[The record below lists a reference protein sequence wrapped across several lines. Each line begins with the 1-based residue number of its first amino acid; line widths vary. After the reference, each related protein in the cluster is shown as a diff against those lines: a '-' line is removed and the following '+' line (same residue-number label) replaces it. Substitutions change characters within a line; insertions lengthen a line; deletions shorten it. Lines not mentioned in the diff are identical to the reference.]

1 MSTTERFEVAV
12 IGAGAMGSAAAW
24 QLARRGH
31 SVILLEQF
39 GAGHQHGSSH
49 GATRIFR
56 VAYRDPT
63 YVRLASESLRAWA
76 ELQQEA
82 GQVLL
87 EQSGQIDHGDPEAIE
102 EVANNLEAAGFQ
114 AQRLSPAQAQ
124 DLWPGMRFDQAV
136 VHSVDGG
143 RVFADRTVQ
152 ALQRCATARGVSVAF
167 HEPVQSID
175 SAADG
180 VVLQTPLRR
189 VHAGMLVIAA
199 GAWVED
205 LLPGEFLLPK
215 LTVSEQIP
223 VHFRKRNSSIYWP
236 SFLHHMHT
244 KAEALTFGAYG
255 MESPLSGS
263 AAGTAAASNTAASNT
278 ERLGVKV
285 GVDNATDVAQV
296 AAYIKEWHPGLH
308 PEPVS
313 STQCLFTS
321 TADQQFV
328 LQRQGPIVVCST
340 CSGHGFKFTPMIGEL
355 VADLCEGLPARYN
368 FSAAITAS
376 EPKSA

>member
-1 MSTTERFEVAV
+1 V

-39 GAGHQHGSSH
+39 GSGHQHGSSH

-63 YVRLASESLRAWA
+63 YVRLATESLRAWA
-76 ELQQEA
+76 ELQQES

-102 EVANNLEAAGFQ
+102 QVANNLEAAGFI
-114 AQRLSPAQAQ
+114 AQRLSPTQAQ
-124 DLWPGMRFDQAV
+124 ELWPGMRFDQAV

-152 ALQRCATARGVSVAF
+152 ALHECATARGVTVAF
-167 HEPVQSID
+167 HEPVQAID
-175 SAADG
+175 STADG

-189 VHAGMLVIAA
+189 VHAGRVVIAA

-205 LLPGEFLLPK
+205 LVPGEFLLPK

-223 VHFRKRNSSIYWP
+223 VHFRKRNPSMRWP
-236 SFLHHMHT
+236 SFLHHMHA

-255 MESPLSGS
+255 MDSPLSGS
-263 AAGTAAASNTAASNT
+263 AVSESAASDTAASRA

-296 AAYIKEWHPGLH
+296 AAYVTKWHPGLH
-308 PEPVS
+308 PDPVS
-313 STQCLFTS
+313 STECLFTS
-321 TADQQFV
+321 TADQQFI
-328 LQRQGPIVVCST
+328 LKRQGPIVVCSP

-355 VADLCEGLPARYN
+355 VADLCEGLPPRYN
-368 FSAAITAS
+368 FSADI
-376 EPKSA
+376 SA

>member
-1 MSTTERFEVAV
+1 MSSAEHFEVAV

-39 GAGHQHGSSH
+39 GQGHQQGSSH

-63 YVRLASESLRAWA
+63 YVRLATESLRAWA
-76 ELQQEA
+76 ELEQES

-102 EVANNLEAAGFQ
+102 QVANNLEAAGFL
-114 AQRLSPAQAQ
+114 AQRLSPTQAQ
-124 DLWPGMRFDQAV
+124 EQWPGMRFDQAV

-143 RVFADRTVQ
+143 RVFADLT
-152 ALQRCATARGVSVAF
+152 VAF
-167 HEPVQSID
+167 HEPVQTID
-175 SAADG
+175 STSDG
-180 VVLQTPLRR
+180 VILQTPGRR
-189 VHAGMLVIAA
+189 VHARLLVIAA
-199 GAWVED
+199 GAWVEE

-215 LTVSEQIP
+215 LTVSEQVP
-223 VHFRKRNSSIYWP
+223 VHFRKRNPSMRWP
-236 SFLHHMHT
+236 SFLHHMH
-244 KAEALTFGAYG
+244 ANADALTFGAYG

-263 AAGTAAASNTAASNT
+263 AATGSAASDTAASNA
-278 ERLGVKV
+278 ESFGLKV
-285 GVDNATDVAQV
+285 GVDNATDVGQV
-296 AAYIKEWHPGLH
+296 VAYVNKWHPGLH

-321 TADQQFV
+321 TADQQFI

-355 VADLCEGLPARYN
+355 VADMCEGLPARYN
-368 FSAAITAS
+368 FSSQI
-376 EPKSA
+376 

>member
-1 MSTTERFEVAV
+1 MSSAEQFEVAV

-31 SVILLEQF
+31 SVVLLEQF
-39 GAGHQHGSSH
+39 GEGHQHGSSH

-56 VAYRDPT
+56 VAYRDLT

-76 ELQQEA
+76 ELQQES

-102 EVANNLEAAGFQ
+102 EVANNLEAAGFK
-114 AQRLSPAQAQ
+114 AQRLSPSQAQ

-152 ALQRCATARGVSVAF
+152 ALQRCATARGVTVAF
-167 HEPVQSID
+167 HEPVHSID
-175 SAADG
+175 STADG
-180 VVLQTPLRR
+180 VVLQTPRRR
-189 VHAGMLVIAA
+189 VHARMLVIAA
-199 GAWVED
+199 GGWVED

-215 LTVSEQIP
+215 LTVSEQVP
-223 VHFRKRNSSIYWP
+223 VHFSKRNSSLSWP
-236 SFLHHMHT
+236 SFLHHMHAN
-244 KAEALTFGAYG
+244 AEALTFGAYG
-255 MESPLSGS
+255 MESPFSGS
-263 AAGTAAASNTAASNT
+263 AASGSGVSNT

-321 TADQQFV
+321 TADQQFI

-355 VADLCEGLPARYN
+355 VADLCEGRPARYN
-368 FSAAITAS
+368 FSAATSAS
-376 EPKSA
+376 EPKSG

>member
-1 MSTTERFEVAV
+1 
-12 IGAGAMGSAAAW
+12 MGSATAW

-31 SVILLEQF
+31 SVVLLEQF
-39 GAGHQHGSSH
+39 GPGHQQGSSH

-63 YVRLASESLRAWA
+63 YVRLATESLRAWA
-76 ELQQEA
+76 ELQQES

-102 EVANNLEAAGFQ
+102 QVVNNLEAAGFE
-114 AQRLSPAQAQ
+114 AERLSPTQAQ
-124 DLWPGMRFDQAV
+124 ELWPGMRFDQAV

-152 ALQRCATARGVSVAF
+152 ALHQCATTRGVTVAF

-175 SAADG
+175 SSADG
-180 VVLQTPLRR
+180 VVLQTPLRK
-189 VHAGMLVIAA
+189 VHAGMVVIAA

-215 LTVSEQIP
+215 LTVSEQVP
-223 VHFRKRNSSIYWP
+223 VHFRKRNPSMRWP
-236 SFLHHMHT
+236 SFLHHMH
-244 KAEALTFGAYG
+244 ANADALTFGAYG
-255 MESPLSGS
+255 MESPLAGS
-263 AAGTAAASNTAASNT
+263 AATGSAASNAES
-278 ERLGVKV
+278 LGLKV
-285 GVDNATDVAQV
+285 GVDNATDVGQV
-296 AAYIKEWHPGLH
+296 VAYVNKWHPGMH
-308 PEPVS
+308 PDPVS

-321 TADQQFV
+321 TSDQQFI
-328 LQRQGPIVVCST
+328 LQRQGPIVVCSP

-355 VADLCEGLPARYN
+355 VADMCEGLPARYN
-368 FSAAITAS
+368 FSSQI
-376 EPKSA
+376 